1 MAIAGAQSAHSMEED
16 IEIDASLWV
25 ERSGAILKK
34 ESASLV
40 SLDLFL
46 VACKWE
52 DPDSS
57 SSSLC
62 CA

>member
-1 MAIAGAQSAHSMEED
+1 MEED

-40 SLDLFL
+40 SLA
-46 VACKWE
+46 VQRNSR
-52 DPDSS
+52 P
-57 SSSLC
+57 
-62 CA
+62 